1 MSAATV
7 RAKMKVMSITKSGDA
22 KKPQVNVQ
30 LGAVYSSDPESEN
43 RSFANATPS
52 GSVQLSID
60 AGKPAASAFAQGQEY
75 YVDFIPLGV
84 PERTY
89 VRDWGYVP
97 GDVIVES
104 RDKSKSKKISYTT
117 GNQLIDVDGKVTTP
131 ELLVAEGFEFWRHPK
146 EGE

>member
-1 MSAATV
+1 MSI
-7 RAKMKVMSITKSGDA
+7 RAKMKVMSVLKTGDA

-60 AGKPAASAFAQGQEY
+60 AGRPAADGWVQGQEY
-75 YVDFIPLGV
+75 YVDLTLIGV

-89 VRDWGYVP
+89 LGDYSFVP
-97 GDVIVES
+97 GELIVES
-104 RDKSKSKKISYTT
+104 RDKTKTKKMRYTT
-117 GNQLIDVDGKVTTP
+117 GHRLEELDGIGKDNQALY
-131 ELLVAEGFEFWRHPK
+131 AEGFEFWRHVK
-146 EGE
+146 DGE